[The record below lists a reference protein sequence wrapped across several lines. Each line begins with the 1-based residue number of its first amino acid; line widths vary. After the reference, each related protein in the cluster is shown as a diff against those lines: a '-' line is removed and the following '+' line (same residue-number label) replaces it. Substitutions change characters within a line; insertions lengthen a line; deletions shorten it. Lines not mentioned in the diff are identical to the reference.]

1 MTREE
6 AIEEVNKVFEPAFAN
21 YIITALTEG
30 ATVSDIQH
38 RWGRAYEAGVKDG
51 LEQEPCED
59 AVSRTEVLNL
69 VRFNAFHVKSQIK
82 AIENMPSVTPQE
94 PNWIKCSEH
103 LPDFDVDVLA
113 TTKKY
118 GDVVKVTRWR
128 TILKDCGWEWVL
140 VDNIEGNA
148 YNSDEIIAWIP
159 LPQPYKEV
167 E

>member
-6 AIEEVNKVFEPAFAN
+6 NLHWIDQEIRTWESECKSKHPIKE
-21 YIITALTEG
+21 ALH
-30 ATVSDIQH
+30 AA
-38 RWGRAYEAGVKDG
+38 RKA

-59 AVSRTEVLNL
+59 AVSRKSVIAIIQNHWWNCRDIDKL
-69 VRFNAFHVKSQIK
+69 VNDL
-82 AIENMPSVTPQE
+82 PSVTPQE

-113 TTKKY
+113 TTKEY

-140 VDNIEGNA
+140 VDNIEGNV
-148 YNSDEIIAWIP
+148 YNSDEIIAWMP
-159 LPQPYKEV
+159 LPQPYKTES
-167 E
+167 EE

>member
-6 AIEEVNKVFEPAFAN
+6 AVKEIEKAFEPAFAN

-38 RWGRAYEAGVKDG
+38 RWGQAYEAGVKDG

-59 AVSRTEVLNL
+59 VVSRTEVLNL

-94 PNWIKCSEH
+94 PTLDKIREEIVKKH
-103 LPDFDVDVLA
+103 LSVMEKNDFESGR
-113 TTKKY
+113 TY
-118 GDVVKVTRWR
+118 GYEE
-128 TILKDCGWEWVL
+128 IL
-140 VDNIEGNA
+140 
-148 YNSDEIIAWIP
+148 EIIDK
-159 LPQPYKEV
+159 YKAES
-167 E
+167 EG